1 MSTGFK
7 TKGGL
12 EIREG
17 HWCWVSRKFSESCSS
32 IVKSPGLHPQ
42 QVAGLFRKEIY
53 STVTLLQYF
62 LTSSWCYLY
71 THITWFI
78 FLDEWGSGSSFKK
91 FCWIHFSEAQFVSV
105 YVLHACQM
113 YNLKIFTRNIHPC
126 KQRHHLPTPVFL
138 GFPGGSVSKETACN
152 AGNLG
157 LIPGLGRSPGRDNG
171 NPLQYSFWGNPM
183 ETGAWQATV
192 HRVVQSQIWLKWPS
206 THIHIMSV
214 ISVTEWDNFR

>member
-32 IVKSPGLHPQ
+32 IVKSPGLRPQ

-62 LTSSWCYLY
+62 LTSSWCFLY

-91 FCWIHFSEAQFVSV
+91 FCWIHFSEVQFVSV

-126 KQRHHLPTPVFL
+126 KQRHHHGIESLHHL
-138 GFPGGSVSKETACN
+138 WK
-152 AGNLG
+152 
-157 LIPGLGRSPGRDNG
+157 RSLCPRKCR
-171 NPLQYSFWGNPM
+171 
-183 ETGAWQATV
+183 T
-192 HRVVQSQIWLKWPS
+192 PS
-206 THIHIMSV
+206 TLSP
-214 ISVTEWDNFR
+214 DNHGSAFCRDK